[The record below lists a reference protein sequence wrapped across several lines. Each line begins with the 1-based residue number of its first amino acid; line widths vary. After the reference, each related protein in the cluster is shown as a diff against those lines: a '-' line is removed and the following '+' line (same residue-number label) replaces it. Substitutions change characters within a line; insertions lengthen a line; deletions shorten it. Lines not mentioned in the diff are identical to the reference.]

1 MDELTGLE
9 KTNIQKGRDIQE
21 YYKSRVSQDGPHFR
35 IRSKNPM
42 QDFEYGIEKYSDE
55 QLGVPEEPFTCTD
68 FRLEDTT
75 IRFIHPDSYRLC
87 PQCTYHNHYTSSQCT
102 MCSSLL
108 TKSCTRREWEC
119 SICKLIN
126 IPAAKVWRLRRDKSR
141 NRVRMERISLSMLM
155 WNDIPWGSMYSPQ
168 RYNMCPQWPSQCKMS
183 TTKRTSSSA
192 ISGALSVRV

>member
-1 MDELTGLE
+1 MDAFEVIEINNIKRVCSNHIYVSQAQTVLSNIQWLDHQLDYLLQLTGTDPVDELTGLE
-9 KTNIQKGRDIQE
+9 KTNIQKGRAIQE

-68 FRLEDTT
+68 FQLEDTT

-119 SICKLIN
+119 SMCKLIN
-126 IPAAKVWRLRRDKSR
+126 IPSAKVCDACGET
-141 NRVRMERISLSMLM
+141 NHE
-155 WNDIPWGSMYSPQ
+155 
-168 RYNMCPQWPSQCKMS
+168 
-183 TTKRTSSSA
+183 TE
-192 ISGALSVRV
+192 